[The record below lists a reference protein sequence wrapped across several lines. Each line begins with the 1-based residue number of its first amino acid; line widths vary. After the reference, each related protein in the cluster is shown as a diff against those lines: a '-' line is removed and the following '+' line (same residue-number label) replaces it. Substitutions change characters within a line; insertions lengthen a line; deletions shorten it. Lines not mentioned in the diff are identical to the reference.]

1 MENTVD
7 KSTSLS
13 ILKFSI
19 ILTKIDNW
27 KILNKWNV
35 WINQKLYSME

>member
-7 KSTSLS
+7 KSTSLL